1 MLLDAILTVLRETLE
16 AGVLISLLASVT
28 RQLQLRITW
37 LYVSLPIGLGGA
49 LIYSFNLAAIS
60 NACDGV
66 GQELLNALLE
76 YLICAS
82 LIVIVILLKDWHA
95 ARTNALHA
103 CMATIMVLA
112 LSREGAEIMMFFS
125 SYLRTEAVLV
135 RALTSGFVG
144 LGVGLSVGVV
154 TFLMLV
160 TLPTVPALRIQ
171 SVLLSIISAGMA
183 LQATQLLAQ
192 ADWVEPGLPVW
203 DSTMLLAED
212 SMLGQMAYAVLGY
225 EATPSAPEVG
235 AAGMALAIILL
246 LRFMTG
252 KKP

>member
-28 RQLQLRITW
+28 RQLRLRTTW
-37 LYVSLPIGLGGA
+37 LYISLPIGIGGA
-49 LIYSFNLAAIS
+49 LIYSLNLGAIS
-60 NACDGV
+60 SAFDGV

-76 YLICAS
+76 YLIYAS
-82 LIVIVILLKDWHA
+82 LVAIVVLLKDWRA
-95 ARTNALHA
+95 TRTNALHA

-112 LSREGAEIMMFFS
+112 LSREGAEILMFFS
-125 SYLRTEAVLV
+125 SYLRTEAALV

-144 LGVGLSVGVV
+144 FGVGLSAGVV

-160 TLPTVPALRIQ
+160 TLPTAPALRIQ

-192 ADWVEPGLPVW
+192 ADWVEPGLPIW
-203 DSTMLLAED
+203 DSTLLLAED

-225 EATPSAPEVG
+225 EATPSGLELG
-235 AAGMALAIILL
+235 AAGIALAIILL
-246 LRFMTG
+246 LRFRSG